1 MAHKR
6 ILAVLPCGAGKT
18 VVFAYMA
25 AEHVRRGGTVHFY
38 VHRRELLDQAIQ
50 TFHTF
55 NIPLNN
61 IHISMVQK
69 RTLPETPPSLII
81 FDEAHH
87 ATATQWRNITEKYP
101 NALIV
106 GLTATPKRTDGTT
119 LANDFDVLVEGVDAN
134 YLIDNGYLAPY
145 DYYAPK
151 LTTIAPSDILV
162 GKGKDYD
169 GTAVGEIMLRSK
181 IYGDIKKYLD
191 PTKKTIIYAPSIA
204 LSSSLEALGVVHV
217 DGNTPV
223 KERNAIIDKFR
234 TGEIMHISNVDLFG
248 EGFDVPDCEVVIM
261 LRPTKSTVL
270 FIQQSMRA
278 LRFKPNKR
286 ATIYDLV
293 GNVFTHGLP
302 TQYSNWELAG
312 TMRKTYKQADEVMV
326 RMCDECYRVYA
337 GVQPLC
343 PYCEHD
349 NGKTQAEIKADEQA
363 ELERIEDLKRKE
375 QRIEQGR
382 AQTLDELIEL
392 GRKRG
397 YKNPSHW
404 ARRVYNNRRNKI

>member
-1 MAHKR
+1 
-6 ILAVLPCGAGKT
+6 
-18 VVFAYMA
+18 
-25 AEHVRRGGTVHFY
+25 
-38 VHRRELLDQAIQ
+38 
-50 TFHTF
+50 
-55 NIPLNN
+55 
-61 IHISMVQK
+61 MVQK

-101 NALIV
+101 DALIV

-169 GTAVGEIMLRSK
+169 GTAVGDIMLRSK

-191 PTKKTIIYAPSIA
+191 PSKKTIIYAPSIA

-270 FIQQSMRA
+270 FIQA
-278 LRFKPNKR
+278 VN
-286 ATIYDLV
+286 ACI
-293 GNVFTHGLP
+293 
-302 TQYSNWELAG
+302 
-312 TMRKTYKQADEVMV
+312 
-326 RMCDECYRVYA
+326 
-337 GVQPLC
+337 
-343 PYCEHD
+343 
-349 NGKTQAEIKADEQA
+349 
-363 ELERIEDLKRKE
+363 
-375 QRIEQGR
+375 
-382 AQTLDELIEL
+382 TL
-392 GRKRG
+392 
-397 YKNPSHW
+397 
-404 ARRVYNNRRNKI
+404 

>member
-1 MAHKR
+1 
-6 ILAVLPCGAGKT
+6 
-18 VVFAYMA
+18 
-25 AEHVRRGGTVHFY
+25 
-38 VHRRELLDQAIQ
+38 
-50 TFHTF
+50 
-55 NIPLNN
+55 
-61 IHISMVQK
+61 
-69 RTLPETPPSLII
+69 
-81 FDEAHH
+81 
-87 ATATQWRNITEKYP
+87 
-101 NALIV
+101 
-106 GLTATPKRTDGTT
+106 
-119 LANDFDVLVEGVDAN
+119 
-134 YLIDNGYLAPY
+134 
-145 DYYAPK
+145 
-151 LTTIAPSDILV
+151 
-162 GKGKDYD
+162 
-169 GTAVGEIMLRSK
+169 
-181 IYGDIKKYLD
+181 
-191 PTKKTIIYAPSIA
+191 
-204 LSSSLEALGVVHV
+204 
-217 DGNTPV
+217 
-223 KERNAIIDKFR
+223 
-234 TGEIMHISNVDLFG
+234 
-248 EGFDVPDCEVVIM
+248 
-261 LRPTKSTVL
+261 
-270 FIQQSMRA
+270 MRA

-349 NGKTQAEIKADEQA
+349 NGKTQAEIKADEKA